1 VKYSA
6 NGFVPQSQGRY
17 SRRVSSP
24 IDSMSE
30 AELKGKILT
39 SAIEHA
45 SLENLDVALQ
55 KNLRKGASLL
65 EPRWRRY
72 HPASGRIRH
81 LIQTLFRSYTSLSL
95 LRPAVFSFLFKRTS
109 QRGLSSSS
117 NNFYTAMRSRA
128 RQVERAV
135 PDRLASVRIAGD
147 RESDL
152 T

>member
-95 LRPAVFSFLFKRTS
+95 STTSCSIQLPFQENLSEGSVLFI
-109 QRGLSSSS
+109 
-117 NNFYTAMRSRA
+117 
-128 RQVERAV
+128 E
-135 PDRLASVRIAGD
+135 
-147 RESDL
+147 
-152 T
+152 